1 MKAILIDPKAK
12 QVMQIDYSGDYRHI
26 YEHLSF
32 YPNAE
37 GMTHKPRAFDV
48 VRTPTGGDGIY
59 VDDEGLYVSAED
71 KHWFNIKY
79 NDQDMMLVNRSLVIG
94 CDDEGNSTD
103 CVSTVEDIQSRI
115 TWGIPKGWS
124 IKKKFDAFGGAYG

>member
-12 QVMQIDYSGDYRHI
+12 QVMQIDYNGDYKTI

-32 YPNAE
+32 TNSFGNP
-37 GMTHKPRAFDV
+37 HKVRTFDI

-59 VDDEGLYVSAED
+59 VDDEGLYAPAED
-71 KHWFNIKY
+71 KHWYNIRY

-94 CDDEGNSTD
+94 CDDEGDSKD
-103 CVSTVEDIQSRI
+103 CVSTVEDIKGRI
-115 TWGIPKGWS
+115 TWGIPMGWRME
-124 IKKKFDAFGGAYG
+124 KLRLA

>member
-12 QVMQIDYSGDYRHI
+12 QVMQIDYDGDYKTI

-32 YPNAE
+32 TNSF
-37 GMTHKPRAFDV
+37 GNSHKVRTFDI

-59 VDDEGLYVSAED
+59 VDDEGLYAPAED
-71 KHWFNIKY
+71 KHWYNIKY

-94 CDDEGNSTD
+94 CDDEGDSKD
-103 CVSTVEDIQSRI
+103 CVSTVEDIKGRI
-115 TWGIPKGWS
+115 KWGIPAMWS
-124 IKKKFDAFGGAYG
+124 MYG

>member
-1 MKAILIDPKAK
+1 MKAILIDPKEER
-12 QVMQIDYSGDYRHI
+12 VMQLDYNGDYKTI

-59 VDDEGLYVSAED
+59 VDDEGLYLSAED

-103 CVSTVEDIQSRI
+103 CVSTVEDIKSRI

-124 IKKKFDAFGGAYG
+124 MASA

>member
-32 YPNAE
+32 QNTE

-48 VRTPTGGDGIY
+48 VRTPTEGDGIY
-59 VDDEGLYVSAED
+59 VDDEGLYAPAED
-71 KHWFNIKY
+71 KHWYNIKY

-94 CDDEGNSTD
+94 CDDEGNSKD
-103 CVSTVEDIQSRI
+103 CVSTVEDIRSRI
-115 TWGIPKGWS
+115 TWGIPKTWS
-124 IKKKFDAFGGAYG
+124 MASA

>member
-32 YPNAE
+32 INFF
-37 GMTHKPRAFDV
+37 GNSHKVRTFDI

-59 VDDEGLYVSAED
+59 VDDEGLYAPAED
-71 KHWFNIKY
+71 KHWYNIKY
-79 NDQDMMLVNRSLVIG
+79 KDQDMMLVNRSLVVG
-94 CDDEGNSTD
+94 CDDEGNSKD

-124 IKKKFDAFGGAYG
+124 MASV

>member
-12 QVMQIDYSGDYRHI
+12 QVMQIDYNGDYKTI

-32 YPNAE
+32 QNAE

-59 VDDEGLYVSAED
+59 VDDEGLYAPAED
-71 KHWFNIKY
+71 KHWFSITYKE
-79 NDQDMMLVNRSLVIG
+79 QDMLLVNRSLVIG

-103 CVSTVEDIQSRI
+103 CTSTVEDIRQRI
-115 TWGIPKGWS
+115 KWGIPAKWS
-124 IKKKFDAFGGAYG
+124 MVSA